1 MTERDQIRVR
11 KALQG
16 ADFPASREDLLDYA
30 TTRQADSETL
40 VGLRAVPAGHYGSL
54 DEVVRAVPDEPEGD
68 QPGGVD
74 R

>member
-16 ADFPASREDLLDYA
+16 ADFPASRDDLLFYA
-30 TTRQADSETL
+30 TTREADSETM
-40 VGLRAVPAGHYGSL
+40 VGLRAVPAGEYGSL
-54 DEVVRAVPDEPEGD
+54 DEVVRAVPQEPEGSA
-68 QPGGVD
+68 PGGVD